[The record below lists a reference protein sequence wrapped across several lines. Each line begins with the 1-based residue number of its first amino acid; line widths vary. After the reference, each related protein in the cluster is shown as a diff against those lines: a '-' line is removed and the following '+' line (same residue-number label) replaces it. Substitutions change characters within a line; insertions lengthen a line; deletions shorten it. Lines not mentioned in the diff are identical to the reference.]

1 MKKIGKK
8 LAVLLAAVLALTAV
22 LAGCSGGGDE
32 EDKVIRVGVN
42 PTPHGEI
49 MEVVKEIL
57 ADEGY
62 DLEIVTFTDYVQPNL
77 NLEEEDLDANY
88 FQHQQYLDQFNEERG
103 THLVSVAD
111 VHYEPMGIYPGQS
124 SSLEELP
131 DGATIAVPNDVTN
144 EARALILLQDQGLIT
159 LDPEAGI
166 EATPLDI
173 TDNPKNLE
181 FVEVES
187 AQLPN
192 VLQDVNLAVINGN
205 YALQGGL
212 TISGDAIATEDPDSE
227 IIQDYY
233 VNVLVVREGH
243 ENDDK
248 IQARK
253 DALLSD
259 TVRDFIIQTYTDG
272 SVVPVF

>member
-8 LAVLLAAVLALTAV
+8 LAVLFAAVLALTAV
-22 LAGCSGGGDE
+22 LAGCSGGDA
-32 EDKVIRVGVN
+32 EDNVIRVGVN

-49 MEVVKEIL
+49 MEVVKELL
-57 ADEGY
+57 AEEGY
-62 DLEIVTFTDYVQPNL
+62 ELEIVTFTDYVQPNL

-124 SSLEELP
+124 SSLEDLP

-192 VLQDVNLAVINGN
+192 VLQDVDLAVINGN

-243 ENDDK
+243 ENDEK
-248 IQARK
+248 IQALK

-259 TVRDFIIQTYTDG
+259 AVRDFINQTYTDG

>member
-8 LAVLLAAVLALTAV
+8 LAVLFAAVLALTAV
-22 LAGCSGGGDE
+22 LAGCSGGDA
-32 EDKVIRVGVN
+32 EDNVIRVGVN

-57 ADEGY
+57 AEEGY
-62 DLEIVTFTDYVQPNL
+62 ELEIVTFTDYVQPNL

-124 SSLEELP
+124 SSLEDLP

-192 VLQDVNLAVINGN
+192 VLQDVDLAVINGN

-243 ENDDK
+243 ENDEK
-248 IQARK
+248 IQALK

-259 TVRDFIIQTYTDG
+259 AVRDFINQTYTDG

>member
-243 ENDDK
+243 ENDEK
-248 IQARK
+248 IQALK

-259 TVRDFIIQTYTDG
+259 TVRDFITQTFTDG

>member
-1 MKKIGKK
+1 
-8 LAVLLAAVLALTAV
+8 
-22 LAGCSGGGDE
+22 
-32 EDKVIRVGVN
+32 
-42 PTPHGEI
+42 

-243 ENDDK
+243 ENDEK
-248 IQARK
+248 IQALK

-259 TVRDFIIQTYTDG
+259 TVRDFITQTFTDG